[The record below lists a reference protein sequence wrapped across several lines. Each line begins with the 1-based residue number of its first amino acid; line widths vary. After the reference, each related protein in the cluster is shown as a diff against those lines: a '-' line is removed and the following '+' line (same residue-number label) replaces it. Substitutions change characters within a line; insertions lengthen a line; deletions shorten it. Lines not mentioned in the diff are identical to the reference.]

1 MKAILLIALVV
12 ASCTFAGCD
21 KKKQTKPKPK
31 PPVTSP
37 PAKT

>member
-21 KKKQTKPKPK
+21 KKKEAKPK
-31 PPVTSP
+31 PPVVPTT